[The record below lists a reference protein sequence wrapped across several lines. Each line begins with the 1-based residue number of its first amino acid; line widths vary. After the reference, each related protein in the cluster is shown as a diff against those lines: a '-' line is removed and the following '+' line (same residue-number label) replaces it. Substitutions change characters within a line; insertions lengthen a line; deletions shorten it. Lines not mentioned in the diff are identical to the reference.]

1 MTATEK
7 YNEEKEN
14 AKTNRKNRILSS
26 AFDLFSEKGIDSI
39 AITDIAKKAEI
50 GVASVYRYF
59 ETKDQI
65 VINTAIWAW
74 NKHAAELLPNV
85 TGSVFDAKT
94 GYEKLETICKIF
106 RQLFTD
112 NYLFL
117 RFIYFFDSYIFRQEI
132 SKNNFDEYEKSIKF
146 VKDKIIES
154 IESGIN
160 DNSIKIIE
168 GYTASDLYYTMMH
181 SLFSMVQ
188 KLSLSQNLL
197 TMNEEVPATKQ
208 IDLLIKML
216 LSSLKA

>member
-50 GVASVYRYF
+50 GVASIYRYF

-74 NKHAAELLPNV
+74 NKQAAELLPNV
-85 TGSVFDAKT
+85 TGSAFDAKT
-94 GYEKLETICKIF
+94 GYEKLETICRMF
-106 RQLFTD
+106 RRLFTE

-117 RFIYFFDSYIFRQEI
+117 RFIYFLDSYIFRQEI

-160 DNSIKIIE
+160 DNTIKIIE
-168 GYTASDLYYTMMH
+168 GYTSSDLYYTMMH

-208 IDLLIKML
+208 IDLLIQML
-216 LSSLKA
+216 LSSLKD